1 MTVAP
6 SVAGRREEV
15 RVPYTAL
22 LGATAAC
29 FTRLGVPPARSRL
42 AAEALCHGDLTGM
55 DSHGVF
61 NLARLYVPLLE
72 SGRADPAAEPT
83 VLRDLGACVLV
94 DHRRALGLWAAS
106 EGMDLAVR
114 RAADHGIGL
123 VSVRGA
129 THFGC
134 AGVHALRAAARGMIG
149 VVASNCGGQRI
160 ARPPLGAAAL
170 LGTNPLSVAAPA
182 VEGRPFVLD
191 MSTTVVPTGRI
202 RTAAR
207 DGRPAPEGWLTD
219 DAGRAVTDAG
229 AYDRGEAWLGWL
241 GGRPETGA
249 YKGFGLGLTVELLA
263 GLVSGAATGPTRAA
277 LDGDGRPG
285 GSDDDIGFL
294 LLAIAPG
301 MLRDGFPDDARD
313 VFATVLDCPPL
324 AGHDPVRYPG
334 HQEAE
339 RAARRRAAGVPLPAS
354 LHAEL
359 TGLGLDLP
367 VLTEAR

>member
-6 SVAGRREEV
+6 PSADRREEV
-15 RVPYTAL
+15 RVPYTIL
-22 LGATAAC
+22 LSETAAC
-29 FTRLGVPPARSRL
+29 FARLGVPAERARL
-42 AAEALCHGDLTGM
+42 AAEALCYGDLTGM

-83 VLRDLGACVLV
+83 TLRDLGACVLV

-106 EGMDLAVR
+106 QAVDLAAR

-123 VSVRGA
+123 VTVRGA

-134 AGVHALRAAARGMIG
+134 AGAHALRAAAQGMIG

-160 ARPPLGAAAL
+160 ARPPHGAAAL

-191 MSTTVVPTGRI
+191 MSTTVVPTGRV

-219 DAGRAVTDAG
+219 DTGGPVTDPA
-229 AYDRGEAWLGWL
+229 AFDRGEAWLGWL

-249 YKGFGLGLTVELLA
+249 HKGFGLGLTVELLA
-263 GLVSGAATGPTRAA
+263 ALLPGAATGPARAA

-285 GSDDDIGFL
+285 GTDDDIGL
-294 LLAIAPG
+294 LALAIAPG
-301 MLRDGFPDDARD
+301 ALRDGFPADARD
-313 VFATVLDCPPL
+313 LFATVLDCPPL
-324 AGHDPVRYPG
+324 PGRDRVRYPG
-334 HQEAE
+334 HLEAE
-339 RAARRRAAGVPLPAS
+339 RAAGRRVSGVPLPAS

-367 VLTEAR
+367 VLEAAR